1 MEDLKFLRVII
12 FTFFALSVSLSYAAP
27 RETVTTNI
35 AFKTSKGDIII
46 ELYNQIAPI
55 TVDNFLRHLDGGH
68 YDGSSFYR
76 TVTHQNDNGSPM
88 IEVIQGGLGDID
100 KPFPAISHEST
111 NITKLKHEDGTISMS
126 RGEVNSAT
134 SDFFICIGSQQGLDF
149 GGERNNDGQG
159 FAAFGKVIEG
169 MDIVR
174 DINGMPSNKKTDN
187 EYVKGQMINNPI
199 IIEKAVRL

>member
-1 MEDLKFLRVII
+1 MKDLKFLRVII

-35 AFKTSKGDIII
+35 TFKTSKGDIII

-76 TVTHQNDNGSPM
+76 TVTHQNDNGSPK

>member
-1 MEDLKFLRVII
+1 MKDLKFLRVII
-12 FTFFALSVSLSYAAP
+12 FTFFTLSVSLSYAAP

-76 TVTHQNDNGSPM
+76 TVTHQNDNGSPK

-199 IIEKAVRL
+199 IIEKAIRL

>member
-1 MEDLKFLRVII
+1 MKDLKFLRVII
-12 FTFFALSVSLSYAAP
+12 FTFFTLSVSLSYAAP

>member
-76 TVTHQNDNGSPM
+76 TVTHQNDNGSPK

>member
-1 MEDLKFLRVII
+1 MKDVKFLRVII
-12 FTFFALSVSLSYAAP
+12 FTFFALSLSLSYAAP

>member
-1 MEDLKFLRVII
+1 MKDLKFLRVII

-55 TVDNFLRHLDGGH
+55 TVDNFLRHLDGGY
-68 YDGSSFYR
+68 YDGISFYR
-76 TVTHQNDNGSPM
+76 TVTHQNDNGSPK

>member
-1 MEDLKFLRVII
+1 MKDLKFLRVII

-149 GGERNNDGQG
+149 GGEKNYDGQG

-169 MDIVR
+169 IDIVR

-199 IIEKAVRL
+199 IIEKAIRL

>member
-1 MEDLKFLRVII
+1 MKDLKFLRVII

-55 TVDNFLRHLDGGH
+55 TVDNFLRHLDGGY

-76 TVTHQNDNGSPM
+76 TVTHQNDNGSPK

-199 IIEKAVRL
+199 IIEKAIRL

>member
-1 MEDLKFLRVII
+1 MKDLKFLRVII

-76 TVTHQNDNGSPM
+76 TVTHQNDNGSPK

-126 RGEVNSAT
+126 RGEVHSAT

>member
-1 MEDLKFLRVII
+1 MKDLKFLRVII

-27 RETVTTNI
+27 RETVITNI

-55 TVDNFLRHLDGGH
+55 TVDNFLRHLDGGY

-76 TVTHQNDNGSPM
+76 TVTHQNDNGSPK

-100 KPFPAISHEST
+100 KPFPVISHEST

>member
-1 MEDLKFLRVII
+1 MKDLKFLRVII

-35 AFKTSKGDIII
+35 AFKTSRGDIII
-46 ELYNQIAPI
+46 ELYNQVAPI
-55 TVDNFLRHLDGGH
+55 TVDNFLRHLDGGY

-76 TVTHQNDNGSPM
+76 TVTHQNDNGSPK

-199 IIEKAVRL
+199 IIEKAIRL

>member
-1 MEDLKFLRVII
+1 MKDLKFLRVII
-12 FTFFALSVSLSYAAP
+12 FTFFTLSVSLSYAAP

-55 TVDNFLRHLDGGH
+55 TVDNFLRHLDGGY

-76 TVTHQNDNGSPM
+76 TVTHQNDNGSPK

>member
-1 MEDLKFLRVII
+1 MKDLKFLRVII

-68 YDGSSFYR
+68 YNGSSFYR
-76 TVTHQNDNGSPM
+76 TVTHQNDNGSPK

>member
-1 MEDLKFLRVII
+1 MKDLKFLRVII

-55 TVDNFLRHLDGGH
+55 TVDNFLRHLDGGY

-76 TVTHQNDNGSPM
+76 TVTHQNDNGSPK

>member
-1 MEDLKFLRVII
+1 MKDLKFLRVII
-12 FTFFALSVSLSYAAP
+12 FNFFALSVSLSYAAP

-76 TVTHQNDNGSPM
+76 TVTHQNDNGSPK

>member
-1 MEDLKFLRVII
+1 MKDLKFLRVII

-27 RETVTTNI
+27 KETVTTNI

-76 TVTHQNDNGSPM
+76 TVTHQNDNGSPK

>member
-1 MEDLKFLRVII
+1 MKDLKFLRVII

>member
-1 MEDLKFLRVII
+1 MKDLKFLRVII
-12 FTFFALSVSLSYAAP
+12 FTFFALFVSLSYAAP

-55 TVDNFLRHLDGGH
+55 TVDNFLRHLDGGY
-68 YDGSSFYR
+68 YDGISFYR
-76 TVTHQNDNGSPM
+76 TVTHQNDNGSPK

>member
-1 MEDLKFLRVII
+1 MKDLKFLRVII

-76 TVTHQNDNGSPM
+76 TVTHQNDNGSPK
-88 IEVIQGGLGDID
+88 IEVIQGGLGDTD

>member
-1 MEDLKFLRVII
+1 MKDLKFLRVII

-27 RETVTTNI
+27 KETVTTNI
-35 AFKTSKGDIII
+35 AFKTSKGDIIV

-187 EYVKGQMINNPI
+187 EYVKGQIINNPI

>member
-1 MEDLKFLRVII
+1 MKDLKFLRVII
-12 FTFFALSVSLSYAAP
+12 FTFFALSMSLSYAAP

-149 GGERNNDGQG
+149 GGQRNNDGQG

-199 IIEKAVRL
+199 IIEKAIRL

>member
-1 MEDLKFLRVII
+1 MKDLKFLRVII

-199 IIEKAVRL
+199 IIEKAIRL

>member
-1 MEDLKFLRVII
+1 MKDLKFLRVII

-55 TVDNFLRHLDGGH
+55 TVDNFLRHLDGGY

-76 TVTHQNDNGSPM
+76 TVTYQNDNGSPK

-187 EYVKGQMINNPI
+187 EYVKGQMINNPV

>member
-1 MEDLKFLRVII
+1 MKDLKFLRVII

-35 AFKTSKGDIII
+35 ALKTSKGDIII

-55 TVDNFLRHLDGGH
+55 TVDNFLRHLDGGY

-76 TVTHQNDNGSPM
+76 TVTHQNDNGSPK

>member
-1 MEDLKFLRVII
+1 MKDLKFLRVII

-55 TVDNFLRHLDGGH
+55 TVDNFLRHLDGGY

-76 TVTHQNDNGSPM
+76 TVTHQNDNGSPK

-187 EYVKGQMINNPI
+187 EYVKGQMINNPV

>member
-1 MEDLKFLRVII
+1 MKDLKFLRVII
-12 FTFFALSVSLSYAAP
+12 FTFFALFVSLSYAAP

-68 YDGSSFYR
+68 YNGSSFYR
-76 TVTHQNDNGSPM
+76 TVTHQNDNGSPK

>member
-1 MEDLKFLRVII
+1 MRDLKFIRVII

-55 TVDNFLRHLDGGH
+55 TVDNFLRHLDGGY

-76 TVTHQNDNGSPM
+76 TVTHQNDNGSPK

>member
-1 MEDLKFLRVII
+1 MKDLKFLRVII
-12 FTFFALSVSLSYAAP
+12 FNFFALSVSLSYAAP

-55 TVDNFLRHLDGGH
+55 TVDNFLRHLDGGY

-76 TVTHQNDNGSPM
+76 TVTHQNDNGSPK

>member
-1 MEDLKFLRVII
+1 MKDLKFLRVII

-27 RETVTTNI
+27 REIVTTNI

>member
-1 MEDLKFLRVII
+1 MKDLKFLRVII
-12 FTFFALSVSLSYAAP
+12 FNFFALSVSLSYAAP

-76 TVTHQNDNGSPM
+76 TVTHQNDNGSPK

-199 IIEKAVRL
+199 IIEKAIRL

>member
-1 MEDLKFLRVII
+1 MKDLKFLRVII
-12 FTFFALSVSLSYAAP
+12 FNFFALSVSLSYAAP

-55 TVDNFLRHLDGGH
+55 TVDNFLRHLDGGY

-76 TVTHQNDNGSPM
+76 TVTHQNDNGSPK

-199 IIEKAVRL
+199 IIEKAIRL

>member
-76 TVTHQNDNGSPM
+76 TVTHQNDNGSPK

-159 FAAFGKVIEG
+159 FAAFGNVIEG
-169 MDIVR
+169 MDIAR

>member
-1 MEDLKFLRVII
+1 MKDLKFLRVII

-35 AFKTSKGDIII
+35 AFKTSKGDIIV

-76 TVTHQNDNGSPM
+76 TVTHQNDNGSPK

>member
-1 MEDLKFLRVII
+1 MKDVKFLRVII
-12 FTFFALSVSLSYAAP
+12 FTFFALSLSLSYAAP

-100 KPFPAISHEST
+100 KPFSAISHEST

>member
-1 MEDLKFLRVII
+1 MKDLKFLRVII
-12 FTFFALSVSLSYAAP
+12 FTFFALSLSLSYAAP

>member
-1 MEDLKFLRVII
+1 MKDLKFLRVII

-27 RETVTTNI
+27 KETVTTNI
-35 AFKTSKGDIII
+35 AFKTSKGDIIV

>member
-1 MEDLKFLRVII
+1 MKDLKFLRVII
-12 FTFFALSVSLSYAAP
+12 FTFFALSLSLSYAAP

-55 TVDNFLRHLDGGH
+55 TVDNFLRHLDGGY
-68 YDGSSFYR
+68 YDGISFYR
-76 TVTHQNDNGSPM
+76 TVTHQNDNGSPK
-88 IEVIQGGLGDID
+88 IEVIQGGLGNID

>member
-1 MEDLKFLRVII
+1 MKDLKFLRVII

-55 TVDNFLRHLDGGH
+55 TVDNFLRHLDGGY
-68 YDGSSFYR
+68 YDGGSFYR
-76 TVTHQNDNGSPM
+76 TVTHQNDNGSPK

>member
-1 MEDLKFLRVII
+1 MKDLKFIRVII

-55 TVDNFLRHLDGGH
+55 TVDNFLRHLDGGY

-76 TVTHQNDNGSPM
+76 TVTHQNDNGSPK